1 MKREVLEKI
10 YAGFLGMNAG
20 IRLGAP
26 VEPAFWDSEN
36 IRKYYGELHGY
47 VKDYKHFAADDDA
60 NGPVFF
66 LRALDDMPVFGEPAP
81 QDVAEAWLNYGREG
95 VGLYWWGGYGVST
108 EHTAYL
114 NLKNGIPAPQSGSI
128 HQNGK
133 TLAEQI
139 GGQIFIDTWGLIAPA
154 DPARAARYAVTA
166 ASVSH
171 DGEGLHGAAFM
182 AAAISKAFETSDME
196 AIIAAGLKQIP
207 ADCLYRK
214 VFDAVE
220 RCYRNDPQDW
230 RACLAMLQAEWGYD
244 RYPGVCHIIPNA
256 GVCAL
261 ALILFAPR
269 YFRRVKA
276 D

>member
-81 QDVAEAWLNYGREG
+81 QDVACL
-95 VGLYWWGGYGVST
+95 LY
-108 EHTAYL
+108 
-114 NLKNGIPAPQSGSI
+114 
-128 HQNGK
+128 
-133 TLAEQI
+133 
-139 GGQIFIDTWGLIAPA
+139 
-154 DPARAARYAVTA
+154 
-166 ASVSH
+166 
-171 DGEGLHGAAFM
+171 
-182 AAAISKAFETSDME
+182 TS
-196 AIIAAGLKQIP
+196 P
-207 ADCLYRK
+207 S
-214 VFDAVE
+214 
-220 RCYRNDPQDW
+220 
-230 RACLAMLQAEWGYD
+230 
-244 RYPGVCHIIPNA
+244 
-256 GVCAL
+256 
-261 ALILFAPR
+261 PR
-269 YFRRVKA
+269 

>member
-1 MKREVLEKI
+1 MQREVLEKI

-66 LRALDDMPVFGEPAP
+66 LRALDDMENFGEPTP

-128 HQNGK
+128 HQNGE

-154 DPARAARYAVTA
+154 DPARAARL
-166 ASVSH
+166 S
-171 DGEGLHGAAFM
+171 
-182 AAAISKAFETSDME
+182 
-196 AIIAAGLKQIP
+196 
-207 ADCLYRK
+207 
-214 VFDAVE
+214 
-220 RCYRNDPQDW
+220 
-230 RACLAMLQAEWGYD
+230 
-244 RYPGVCHIIPNA
+244 
-256 GVCAL
+256 
-261 ALILFAPR
+261 
-269 YFRRVKA
+269 
-276 D
+276 

>member
-1 MKREVLEKI
+1 MQREVLEKI

-66 LRALDDMPVFGEPAP
+66 LRALDDMENFGEPTP

-196 AIIAAGLKQIP
+196 EVIEAGLAQIP
-207 ADCLYRK
+207 ADCLYRQ
-214 VFDAVE
+214 VFDAVR
-220 RCYRNDPQDW
+220 RCYQNDPQDW
-230 RACLAMLQAEWGYD
+230 RGLPCYA
-244 RYPGVCHIIPNA
+244 A
-256 GVCAL
+256 GGMGL
-261 ALILFAPR
+261 
-269 YFRRVKA
+269 
-276 D
+276 